1 MAEKMN
7 LKWKII
13 LLVLVLTNL
22 VCALLLVYHLHFH
35 RCETTGKPMPQL
47 RPAITDRTGNGLVYS
62 RYSRTR
68 DGVRYRE
75 AGISPETAAALIGYT
90 THAPYDDHGISGIEK
105 IIDREQLGN
114 EVRTTL
120 DAKILSSLET
130 MVDRIYRQADDL
142 KYVHAVIINSG
153 GELVA
158 ASQRPVMGI
167 QEWRSGSPVETVFF
181 PATYLVPVSDRMME
195 LLGCPADALPE
206 AKEKFQFHVKQGFE
220 GEARGF
226 VLGLNRK
233 ADAEKNPVKQA
244 ATSIN
249 YLLAYAAARE
259 KTAVKPLQFMTW
271 RKLPEIRLN
280 GPIEWKL
287 IQTAENGAAVNAIG
301 EIAAENTTL
310 YVFLRAAWAEHDAP
324 LNPAEMKN
332 LEEKCRNLKTELN
345 VK

>member
-22 VCALLLVYHLHFH
+22 VCILIPVFLCFYH
-35 RCETTGKPMPQL
+35 RKSIGNPMPPL

-62 RYSRTR
+62 RFSRTR

-75 AGISPETAAALIGYT
+75 ANKTPETAAALIGYT

-120 DAKILSSLET
+120 DGKILSSLEA

-142 KYVHAVIINSG
+142 KYVHAVIINSE
-153 GELVA
+153 GELIA
-158 ASQRPVMGI
+158 TSQRPVMGI
-167 QEWRSGSPVETVFF
+167 QECRSGSPEETVFF

-195 LLGCPADALPE
+195 LLGCPADAPAE

-280 GPIEWKL
+280 GLLEWKL

-324 LNPAEMKN
+324 LNPAEMKK
-332 LEEKCRNLKTELN
+332 LEEKCRKLKTELN
-345 VK
+345 MK